1 MHNETTVCT
10 EEQLEDILSRP
21 TTADIEAVRELSGD
35 LILLGAGGKMGP
47 SLARRAARAISAAGT
62 AHRVIAVARFSTPGV
77 EQQLQSAGVRTVSAD
92 LLRPGALDA
101 LPDAPNVIYMAARKF
116 GTIGDQ
122 PATWAVNAYLP
133 GLVAQRYA
141 NSRIVAWST
150 GNVYPLTTVA
160 SGGATEQTPVAPI
173 GEYAQSALA
182 RERIF
187 EYFSALNAAP
197 LTILRLN
204 YAVEL
209 RYGVLADIGRKVFQG
224 QPVDV
229 TMPALNCIW
238 QGDANSVCLRAFAH
252 CRTPPF
258 VLNVTGAET
267 HTVRAIAQRFG
278 RRFNV
283 DPLVTGT
290 ESETALLSNASECER
305 LFGAPQIGF
314 DQAFEWIADWLS
326 RGGTSLS
333 KPTHFEVRDGAF

>member
-1 MHNETTVCT
+1 
-10 EEQLEDILSRP
+10 
-21 TTADIEAVRELSGD
+21 
-35 LILLGAGGKMGP
+35 MGP
-47 SLARRAARAISAAGT
+47 SLARRAARAISAAGST
-62 AHRVIAVARFSTPGV
+62 NRVIAVARFSTPGV

-116 GTIGDQ
+116 GTTGDQ

-160 SGGATEQTPVAPI
+160 SGGATERTPVAPI